1 MFFEVFSFSG
11 LQVEPRVRKRS
22 DVRQKCFDE
31 GMKFILKK
39 SQRSVDVTQNHQQSP
54 TKASRRGEGENY
66 GRARPSPPGPP
77 TASPAPQPRPLE
89 KRAATRDRV
98 AMGQGSGPPHE
109 LQVSLKKG
117 ENELKANSHAAAWG
131 PEPIRGARISLCS
144 LPDPAACGVASVCP
158 PIWQILNIWMP
169 INVCMGKS
177 KV

>member
-39 SQRSVDVTQNHQQSP
+39 SEKRRCHAKPP
-54 TKASRRGEGENY
+54 TKPDESLQTGGRRELRPRSAVSPRPTDGFPHSSP
-66 GRARPSPPGPP
+66 RPS
-77 TASPAPQPRPLE
+77 E